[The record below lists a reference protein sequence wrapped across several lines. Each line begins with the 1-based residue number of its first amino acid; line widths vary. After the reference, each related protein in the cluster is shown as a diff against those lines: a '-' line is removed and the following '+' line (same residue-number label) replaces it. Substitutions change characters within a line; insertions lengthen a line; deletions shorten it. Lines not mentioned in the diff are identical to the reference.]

1 MLQVLAIEKDFE
13 EKRSLGLASDGIDE
27 EFITYPTAI
36 VCFEDNNFAR
46 FYARDSSES
55 SLDVSLRHERKNFGY
70 AVRLKYSRADA
81 STKTTFFSRPIIF
94 KVSLPLH

>member
-36 VCFEDNNFAR
+36 VCFEDHNFAR
-46 FYARDSSES
+46 YYAKDTSET
-55 SLDVSLRHERKNFGY
+55 SLDVSLMHEKKNFGY
-70 AVRLKYSRADA
+70 AVRLKYSRADGR
-81 STKTTFFSRPIIF
+81 TRTTFFSRPILL
-94 KVSLPLH
+94 KVQ